1 MIVITET
8 STGKVVNRIV
18 GSLAE
23 AEKIYP
29 SSEGFS
35 HQEIVKETAN
45 APVTHAKDF
54 KPVDLLN
61 SFSTAEAFRAATI
74 SETSDAIRYQMRVLS
89 YKRDVDINYK
99 DEEYIAAINTL
110 ESEGV
115 LLPDRA
121 ASYRL
126 GLPLEKPTGEE
137 EG

>member
-74 SETSDAIRYQMRVLS
+74 SETSDAIRYQMPCAWCQRRTPVS
-89 YKRDVDINYK
+89 KP
-99 DEEYIAAINTL
+99 
-110 ESEGV
+110 
-115 LLPDRA
+115 LPPFLANSKGYFPPGNLCSGR
-121 ASYRL
+121 
-126 GLPLEKPTGEE
+126 
-137 EG
+137 